1 MKRSRMMIRLIT
13 SALAFLLVCTTL
25 VRGDP
30 SLLANWDFS
39 ADIVHDDSDDL
50 TGNWYASDRLLQD
63 EWHVKWVETGTDEG
77 FVEFVMIDGEG
88 ASEYRLQ
95 QRVSGLS
102 PGSYSLSFYYSW
114 GSGEGHEC
122 DSFHYSVSDAT
133 DSYGHSLDDVLIVTN
148 CETQLEEGTRTVDFT
163 LAADSVLISFWLKRT
178 VSDKYP
184 DDIYIDTLVDL
195 DDVRLTAAVVPVP
208 GAVLLGS
215 VGLGYA
221 GLRLR
226 RRTRTAV

>member
-1 MKRSRMMIRLIT
+1 MTNWVLA
-13 SALAFLLVCTTL
+13 SALAFPLVCTTL

-30 SLLANWDFS
+30 SLPSNWDFS
-39 ADIVHDDSDDL
+39 ADIVHDDSGDL
-50 TGNWYASDRLLQD
+50 TGNWYASDKPVPD
-63 EWHVKWVETGTDEG
+63 EWHVKWVGDA
-77 FVEFVMIDGEG
+77 FVEFVMMKGEG

-102 PGSYSLSFYYSW
+102 PGSYSLSFHYSW

-133 DSYGHSLDDVLIVTN
+133 DSWGHSLDDVLIVTN

-178 VSDKYP
+178 VSDQYP
-184 DDIYIDTLVDL
+184 DDVYVDTFVDL
-195 DDVRLTAAVVPVP
+195 DNVRLAPAVVPVP
-208 GAVLLGS
+208 GAVLLGCI
-215 VGLGYA
+215 GLGYA

-226 RRTRTAV
+226 RRTRAAA